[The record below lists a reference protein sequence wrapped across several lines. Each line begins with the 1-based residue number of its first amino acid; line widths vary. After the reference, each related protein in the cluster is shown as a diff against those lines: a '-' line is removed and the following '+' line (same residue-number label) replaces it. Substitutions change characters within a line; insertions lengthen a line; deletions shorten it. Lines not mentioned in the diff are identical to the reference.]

1 MIIRLTGR
9 ISGRV
14 KDKEGNIEYFLEPP
28 SEKYRNPQS
37 TKFQNLI
44 QSHGSIEKY
53 FDKAPIDCLYKNEFR
68 RIYVNAY
75 AQIFPCCY
83 ISDDSYPHKNK
94 IYKDTQ
100 KKIFEK
106 YEKGFNSLRKHD
118 WKDILE
124 HPWLAGDLENSWSK
138 DLAGGKLMR
147 CARTCGKAYS
157 PIKSQSTDTTL

>member
-1 MIIRLTGR
+1 M
-9 ISGRV
+9 
-14 KDKEGNIEYFLEPP
+14 
-28 SEKYRNPQS
+28 
-37 TKFQNLI
+37 TKHPLI
-44 QSHGSIEKY
+44 V
-53 FDKAPIDCLYKNEFR
+53 PYKNEFR

-83 ISDDSYPHKNK
+83 LSDDLYPHKNK

-106 YEKGFNSLRKHD
+106 YGKGFNSLRKHD

-124 HPWLAGDLENSWSK
+124 HLWLAGDLENSWSK

-147 CARTCGKAYS
+147 CARTVVKHIHKKKKYGYDLKMLFSLLSSKVCVFS
-157 PIKSQSTDTTL
+157 